1 MFQLKKYMVYGF
13 CAALLL
19 WGSMQAKAQNTTP
32 VETFNYAKI
41 AKHPRLL
48 LSSEDEVVLKK
59 AIGAVPEFKKIDTF
73 IIESADK
80 FISQEPLV
88 FEKKGKRLLAV
99 SRKAFTRLYY
109 WSYSYRLTKDKKY
122 LDRAEKEMLTLCAFQ
137 SWNPSHFLDTGEMC
151 MGLAIAYDW
160 LYADLQESTKQIV
173 RKAIVEK
180 AFKPSYIKENNFF
193 VGSSGNWNSV
203 CNAGLVFG
211 ALAIMEDEKSEC
223 VPIIERAMKSNLL
236 PLSAYAPDGNYP
248 EGPGYWNY
256 GTSFQV
262 MLIAALESALG
273 SDNGLSKSP
282 GFMKTADYMLFSAG
296 NSGSFFNYSDCGEKQ
311 VASATL
317 FWFANKTKNSSLI
330 FKEME
335 LINAGFY
342 TLAENS
348 DSERILP
355 NALIFGKNLDFSKT
369 ILPTQKTFVGHGKIP
384 VAIVRTDWKGTN
396 GHYLGIKGGG
406 ADAGHSHLDQGTF
419 VYDVNGLRWA
429 MDLGLQS
436 YITLESKGVD
446 IWGSLEEK
454 GAEKWQEAERWDV
467 FKYNNFNHNTI
478 SINNKKH
485 NVKGKAT
492 IIESYEKGK
501 ELGAKV
507 DLASVLNFNNE
518 LKLATR
524 KAVIVEESYL
534 KIEDIVETNANPVD
548 LRWNMVTAATTKIV
562 DKNTI
567 KLSQKGKVM
576 LLKFNSNIPFTLV
589 LRPSEDPSK
598 IKAEFKEG
606 NYGDYNQLNKGT
618 SMLGFDCQI
627 PANTKANFTVTFTEQ
642 KQELKLKPNTIVLDA
657 TDPNTASE
665 GDTKYFDVSPIEIT
679 QTGDVVAAD
688 TPDWNP
694 YGKITASKALGK
706 TIKFRIDAKRITDKG
721 IEEAGIDRSNNGQL
735 GIRGGQ
741 NNGIEKNEG
750 FLLGLDLSEM
760 DSSTTFKLTKIG
772 FALLDTKESCVIIN
786 RKSQNKMLVY
796 KGSDTD
802 LVQDVKI
809 TSDRQVKMVD
819 VSSLGITL
827 NGGLNHQDFLSL
839 FNTGESDST
848 FRITGFEL
856 EVK

>member
-1 MFQLKKYMVYGF
+1 MLNSKKYFANGCIVLFMI
-13 CAALLL
+13 LLCL
-19 WGSMQAKAQNTTP
+19 QTKAQNAP
-32 VETFNYAKI
+32 LAETYNYSKI
-41 AKHPRLL
+41 ANHPRLL
-48 LSSEDEVVLKK
+48 LNKEDEQALKK
-59 AIGAVPEFKKIDTF
+59 AIGAVPEFKKIDAF

-80 FISQEPLV
+80 FISQEPLF

-109 WSYSYRLTKDKKY
+109 WSYAYRLTNDKKY
-122 LDRAEKEMLTLCAFQ
+122 LDRAEKEMLALCAFE

-160 LYADLQESTKQIV
+160 MYADLQESTKQIV

-180 AFKPSYIKENNFF
+180 GFKPSYLKENNFF
-193 VGSSGNWNSV
+193 VESSGNWNSV

-211 ALAIMEDEKSEC
+211 ALAIMEDEKTEC
-223 VPIIERAMKSNLL
+223 VPIIERALKSNLL

-262 MLIAALESALG
+262 MLIAGLESALG

-311 VASATL
+311 VASATM
-317 FWFANKTKNSSLI
+317 FWFADKTKNSSLVS
-330 FKEME
+330 KEME
-335 LINAGFY
+335 LINAGYY
-342 TLAENS
+342 TVAENS

-355 NALIFGKNLDFSKT
+355 NALIFGKNLNFSKT
-369 ILPTQKTFVGHGKIP
+369 NLPTQKIFVGHGKIP

-406 ADAGHSHLDQGTF
+406 ADAGHSHLDQGSF
-419 VYDVNGLRWA
+419 VYDVNGQRWA

-446 IWGSLEEK
+446 IWGSIAEK

-467 FKYNNFNHNTI
+467 FKYNNFNHNTL

-485 NVKGKAT
+485 NVTGKAT
-492 IIESYEKGK
+492 IIESFEKGK
-501 ELGAKV
+501 ELGAKI
-507 DLASVLNFNNE
+507 DLAPVLNFNNE
-518 LKLATR
+518 VKMATR
-524 KAVIVEESYL
+524 KAVIVDESYL
-534 KIEDIVETNANPVD
+534 KIEDVVETNSNPVD

-567 KLSQKGKVM
+567 KLSQKGKIM
-576 LLKFNSNIPFTLV
+576 LLKFTANIPFTLV

-627 PANTKANFTVTFTEQ
+627 PANTKANFTVTFIEQ

-665 GDTKYFDVSPIEIT
+665 GDTKYFDVSPIQIT
-679 QTGDVVAAD
+679 DSGDLAPTE

-694 YGKITASKALGK
+694 YGKITVDKALGK
-706 TIKFRIDAKRITDKG
+706 TFKFRIDAKTITSTG
-721 IEEAGIDRSNNGQL
+721 IAEAGIDRSNNGQL
-735 GIRGGQ
+735 GVRGGG

-750 FLLGLDLSEM
+750 LLLGLDLSEF
-760 DSSTTFKLTKIG
+760 DSATTFKLTKIG
-772 FALLDTKESCVIIN
+772 FTLFDATESCVINN

-802 LVQDVKI
+802 LVQDVKL
-809 TSDRQVKMVD
+809 TADRQVKLVD

-839 FNTGESDST
+839 FNTGDEKST
-848 FRITGFEL
+848 FRISGFEF